1 LRKINA
7 AFSPHPHP
15 QSRRENRMPVPLPKE
30 PRSRGF
36 AGSAPADWLGL
47 WALSVGAAA
56 TLIAAFVYFGVGEQ
70 TGAAWVLFG
79 AAAVI
84 AVALYCSPQS
94 TRRS

>member
-1 LRKINA
+1 M
-7 AFSPHPHP
+7 S
-15 QSRRENRMPVPLPKE
+15 VPLPKE

-36 AGSAPADWLGL
+36 AESAPADWLGL

-56 TLIAAFVYFGVGEQ
+56 TLIAGLVYFGARDQ
-70 TGAAWVLFG
+70 TGAAWILLG

-94 TRRS
+94 TRPS